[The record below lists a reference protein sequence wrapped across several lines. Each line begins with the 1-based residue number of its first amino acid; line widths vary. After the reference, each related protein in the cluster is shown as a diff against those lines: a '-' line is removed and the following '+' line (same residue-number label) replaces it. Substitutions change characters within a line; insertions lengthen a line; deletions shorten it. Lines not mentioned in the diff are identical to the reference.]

1 MQADTALVSTV
12 LSNAVTRGA
21 EFFTLPSRKC
31 RMDDIDFHSLG
42 LHTGSSASLL
52 KYYQDKIRRFDE
64 ERKSQL
70 QRIAD
75 VEVRAPVGGRWT
87 STAEFV
93 T

>member
-1 MQADTALVSTV
+1 
-12 LSNAVTRGA
+12 
-21 EFFTLPSRKC
+21 
-31 RMDDIDFHSLG
+31 MDDIDFHSLG

-75 VEVRAPVGGRWT
+75 IDVRSAVGTRWT
-87 STAEFV
+87 STAERYHCLLFRSSA
-93 T
+93 TRTSTSSDGN